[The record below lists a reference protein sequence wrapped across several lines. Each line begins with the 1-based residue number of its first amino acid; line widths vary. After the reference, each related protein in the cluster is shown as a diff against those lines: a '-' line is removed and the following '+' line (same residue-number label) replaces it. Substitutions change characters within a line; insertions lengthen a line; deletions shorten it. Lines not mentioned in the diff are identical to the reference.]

1 MFWWVSR
8 LSCDFTL
15 LLSLMFECLKTWKG
29 ASCHFLWRHLDLAQ
43 FDKFK
48 VIFTKYKSYTNWCK
62 NKTFSLTRSVTFLLL
77 FSANLVLSDWIKL
90 LIQKMITWKIS
101 QISKKLWFL
110 LKVVKMERC
119 ISSLK
124 RIVQILTETFRGIY
138 SFQVHTRPKQL
149 S

>member
-1 MFWWVSR
+1 M
-8 LSCDFTL
+8 SCDFTL
-15 LLSLMFECLKTWKG
+15 LLSLMFECLKTWKR

-48 VIFTKYKSYTNWCK
+48 VIFTYKSYTNWCK
-62 NKTFSLTRSVTFLLL
+62 NKTFLPTRSVTFLLL

>member
-1 MFWWVSR
+1 M
-8 LSCDFTL
+8 SCDFTL
-15 LLSLMFECLKTWKG
+15 LLSLMFECLKTWKR

-48 VIFTKYKSYTNWCK
+48 VIFTYKSYTNWCK
-62 NKTFSLTRSVTFLLL
+62 NKTFLPTRSVTFLLL

-110 LKVVKMERC
+110 LKVFKMERC

-124 RIVQILTETFRGIY
+124 RIVQIFTETFRGIY